1 LEWHACW
8 IRAQHTDARRL
19 LLYSSAHGALQSRN
33 ANGLQRRACT
43 TIDTASRIASHTI
56 ATTCMQQNIDGEEI
70 RRYKSSSD
78 HETMYASSG

>member
-1 LEWHACW
+1 M
-8 IRAQHTDARRL
+8 I
-19 LLYSSAHGALQSRN
+19 
-33 ANGLQRRACT
+33 
-43 TIDTASRIASHTI
+43 IDTAQRVASHTI